1 MYAINLNTVVQF
13 YKEKNFNYVL
23 KMTAGTTLYCLFGW
37 VACLV
42 GGSGFALACVLY
54 PLLENI
60 LLLSVVNWTWHC
72 FLDSNNPENDYVLS
86 WTALDGPINVLNE
99 DYHVVHHQYP
109 TAHWSKHPEL
119 YEKHLE
125 DYKKNQASIFRN
137 THVFELFFLV
147 ILNNYDELAR
157 KFVDLS
163 GKLTFEE
170 KVELMKARL
179 RYCSFGP
186 KSKKVQ

>member
-1 MYAINLNTVVQF
+1 MLGCVV
-13 YKEKNFNYVL
+13 
-23 KMTAGTTLYCLFGW
+23 
-37 VACLV
+37 
-42 GGSGFALACVLY
+42 Y
-54 PLLENI
+54 PFFENVI
-60 LLLSVVNWTWHC
+60 LLSVVNWTWHA
-72 FLDSNNPENDYVLS
+72 FIDPNDPSNEYVASL
-86 WTALDGPINVLNE
+86 TFLDGPINVMNE